1 MLMILSLKLRNPR
14 AAWKIFGEGVGAK
27 MWTWMKLSWFSS
39 AEEFSAQSHPLRHYF
54 FKSHFRI
61 KIWHK
66 FLTLTEEVTND
77 GRTRRN
83 LENNS
88 FVWNFRL
95 NFVQKLKVL
104 ELYHWKLLPLNAY
117 YYINLELYYIRVK
130 TTRAPQV
137 WQSELGRKFLWAGPS
152 FANIPLSLIH
162 FSFNPD
168 FATLSFNTKY
178 GRFEGTGTARSGPK
192 ICNPNREVK
201 KETAWH
207 RNRD

>member
-14 AAWKIFGEGVGAK
+14 AACKIFGEGVGAK

-95 NFVQKLKVL
+95 NLVQQSKIL
-104 ELYHWKLLPLNAY
+104 EYHWKLLPLNNY
-117 YYINLELYYIRVK
+117 YWDVRS
-130 TTRAPQV
+130 RD
-137 WQSELGRKFLWAGPS
+137 WQGTGRDIFLSWFFWFFVPV
-152 FANIPLSLIH
+152 PLVPLDNHVGTEPRQRTSR
-162 FSFNPD
+162 FT
-168 FATLSFNTKY
+168 TLS
-178 GRFEGTGTARSGPK
+178 ARLTNKLLDSE
-192 ICNPNREVK
+192 I
-201 KETAWH
+201 
-207 RNRD
+207 

>member
-14 AAWKIFGEGVGAK
+14 AACKIFGEGVGAK

-95 NFVQKLKVL
+95 NLVQKLKVL
-104 ELYHWKLLPLNAY
+104 EYRWKLLLLNSY
-117 YYINLELYYIRVK
+117 YWNVRS
-130 TTRAPQV
+130 RDGQ
-137 WQSELGRKFLWAGPS
+137 
-152 FANIPLSLIH
+152 
-162 FSFNPD
+162 
-168 FATLSFNTKY
+168 
-178 GRFEGTGTARSGPK
+178 GTGPDGTVPRLFVSVPVV
-192 ICNPNREVK
+192 PLVP
-201 KETAWH
+201 
-207 RNRD
+207 RDNHVGTDPIPSD